1 MENIIVRLATEKD
14 IDRIAEMEQICFS
27 DPWSREAV
35 AEEFSGRNPSVY
47 YAAEAGGTVIGYAGV
62 WLIPPEGYIT
72 NVAVHPDYR
81 RLGIGSRIIEKLV
94 ADCEA
99 KNCPDIT
106 LEVRVSN
113 APAIGLYESF
123 GFESVGVRKKYYSDG
138 EDAMI
143 MWRRQEDKE

>member
-1 MENIIVRLATEKD
+1 MILRLADKGD
-14 IDRIAEMEQICFS
+14 IDRIAEMEQICFPE

-35 AEEFSGRNPSVY
+35 ASEFSGLNPERY
-47 YAAEAGGTVIGYAGV
+47 YAAEEDGIMIGYAGI

-81 RLGIGSRIIEKLV
+81 RRGIATAMLNKMIDECLSEKVL
-94 ADCEA
+94 
-99 KNCPDIT
+99 DIT

-113 APAIGLYESF
+113 APGISLYKSL
-123 GFESVGVRKKYYSDG
+123 GFTEAGVRRKYYSDG

-143 MWRRQEDKE
+143 MWRRENA